1 MLLYFLLCLIQYYS
15 LSTPS
20 LLRCVLR
27 IYDWLWCQLRIL
39 EASKWETTGV
49 GGGGGGEREKP
60 KQRMPSDPRIQV
72 TVACVASVSSRVIAR
87 TLERE
92 PKTDFFWLS
101 SQLSRRTRAETLAM
115 QAKVTGATHVGGLGP
130 PQMRAIG
137 ISCVS
142 RWTNASQNL
151 IHTCDIKG
159 VIIAPTRATA
169 LQKPR
174 PRARTTVG

>member
-39 EASKWETTGV
+39 EVSKWETTGAG
-49 GGGGGGEREKP
+49 GGGGGGERNQNKGCP
-60 KQRMPSDPRIQV
+60 
-72 TVACVASVSSRVIAR
+72 
-87 TLERE
+87 
-92 PKTDFFWLS
+92 
-101 SQLSRRTRAETLAM
+101 RRTRAETLAM

-130 PQMRAIG
+130 PQMKAIG

>member
-1 MLLYFLLCLIQYYS
+1 MRDYG
-15 LSTPS
+15 
-20 LLRCVLR
+20 R
-27 IYDWLWCQLRIL
+27 
-39 EASKWETTGV
+39 
-49 GGGGGGEREKP
+49 GGGGGGAGGERNQNKGCP
-60 KQRMPSDPRIQV
+60 
-72 TVACVASVSSRVIAR
+72 
-87 TLERE
+87 
-92 PKTDFFWLS
+92 
-101 SQLSRRTRAETLAM
+101 RRTRAETLAM

-130 PQMRAIG
+130 PQMKAIG

-142 RWTNASQNL
+142 RSTNASQNL

>member
-39 EASKWETTGV
+39 EASKWETTG
-49 GGGGGGEREKP
+49 GGGEGRETKT
-60 KQRMPSDPRIQV
+60 KD
-72 TVACVASVSSRVIAR
+72 ALDELAR
-87 TLERE
+87 KRLLCRLKLREIHMLEV
-92 PKTDFFWLS
+92 W
-101 SQLSRRTRAETLAM
+101 
-115 QAKVTGATHVGGLGP
+115 VP
-130 PQMRAIG
+130 PQMKAIG